1 MKTLSKANQYV
12 SRTLGKQTREDGIQ
26 YRLSRFVVTEGD
38 AAYNTLT
45 GEALADADEA
55 TLIEKWFLVPENMD
69 ENTLAYSVRQ
79 KWLQN
84 ASGPGQN
91 IKNRYVIF
99 MTTVCNAHCEYCYE
113 DGVKSMTM
121 TEQTANDVADYILT
135 HSDRDAP
142 VKIRWFGGEP
152 LVNARAIDIISD
164 KLNADGLDF
173 NSEMFTNGDLLPK
186 ATDEQLK
193 AWHIRSFQFT
203 VDDVGAEYERIKGL
217 PEWAYGRICK
227 SIDRVTA
234 LGIKV
239 NLRIHYRPGR
249 GAGAPLRVAREFCG
263 KEMVNPYCVMLYDGG
278 DSEDYADLME
288 VQKYIHENGGSKIS
302 FPVMRFGLSCMAENR
317 KTACITTDGH
327 LSPCEHHPYGENYGS
342 IYGKGYD
349 QAVLKRWAAK
359 SRNYCKGCVLYPSCG
374 KMALCPAEGKCSE
387 AEINHMVQRIR
398 FVLRKMK

>member
-1 MKTLSKANQYV
+1 MKTLSRANRFV
-12 SRTLGKQTREDGIQ
+12 SRILGKQTREDGIQ

-45 GEALADADEA
+45 GEAVEGADEA

-69 ENTLAYSVRQ
+69 ESALAYSVRQ

-84 ASGPGQN
+84 AGSPGSN

-113 DGVKSMTM
+113 HGVKSMTM
-121 TEQTANDVADYILT
+121 TEQTANDVAEYILT
-135 HSDRDAP
+135 HSDRDNP

-152 LVNARAIDIISD
+152 LVNVKAIDIITD
-164 KLNADGLDF
+164 KLNTEGLDF
-173 NSEMFTNGDLLPK
+173 DAEAFTNGDLLPTV
-186 ATDEQLK
+186 TDEQLK
-193 AWHIRSFQFT
+193 AWHIKSLQFT
-203 VDDVGAEYERIKGL
+203 VDDVGFNYVRIKGL
-217 PEWAYGRICK
+217 PEGAYGRICD

-239 NLRIHYRPGR
+239 NLRIHYRPGK
-249 GAGAPLRVAREFCG
+249 GKEAPLRVAEEFCG
-263 KEMVNPYCVMLYDGG
+263 REKVNPYCVMLYDGG
-278 DSEDYADLME
+278 SAEDYAGLME
-288 VQKYIHENGGSKIS
+288 VQKYIHEHGGSKIG
-302 FPVMRFGLSCMAENR
+302 FPVARFGLSCMAENR

-342 IYGKGYD
+342 IYEKKYD

-374 KMALCPAEGKCSE
+374 KQALCPAEGKCSP
-387 AEINHMVQRIR
+387 AEIEHQVNRIK
-398 FVLRKMK
+398 FVLREET